1 MQQDNKN
8 TASVTPLRDALNEGN
23 LEKVKKI
30 IEAGADVNAM
40 GKYKQTPLCMVSWQA
55 NTELVKIL
63 LAHGADPNI
72 KCANGD
78 TALFGAQTPEI
89 ARLLIKA
96 GADVNVKTIH
106 GETPIVWAR
115 TKEIADILLQA
126 GAETTPEIRLLLSC
140 RFGRTEEVKALIAQ
154 GVNVNTPVGPFGSTP
169 LAWAANAQIARLL
182 IDAGAD
188 VNAKDRTNETPLTE
202 ACQAF
207 QKTEVIKVLLEHG
220 ADTTIISDFMCYNA
234 LMWAVWANNI
244 EAVKILIEH
253 GADVNAENECGKT
266 PLSIAKEKGYQEII
280 TLLKAAG
287 AVE

>member
-8 TASVTPLRDALNEGN
+8 TASITQLRDALNEGN

-30 IEAGADVNAM
+30 IAAGADVNAM
-40 GKYKQTPLCMVSWQA
+40 GKYKQTPLCMVSWKA

-78 TALFGAQTPEI
+78 TALFGVQTPEI

-106 GETPIVWAR
+106 GETPIAWAS

-188 VNAKDRTNETPLTE
+188 VNAKNKFGE
-202 ACQAF
+202 
-207 QKTEVIKVLLEHG
+207 
-220 ADTTIISDFMCYNA
+220 
-234 LMWAVWANNI
+234 
-244 EAVKILIEH
+244 
-253 GADVNAENECGKT
+253 T
-266 PLSIAKEKGYQEII
+266 PLSIAKEWIDNPENKKEII
-280 TLLKAAG
+280 DLLKAAG
-287 AVE
+287 AEE